1 MGRFFL
7 ISLKKNELFSG
18 FVTLT
23 GRESGGEPLQIEK
36 RVRKAQRGDKEALL
50 HLVLDKKEEY
60 YRLAYSYL
68 RHEEDAMDALEDMI
82 VILYE
87 KVDRLKKPQSFYSW
101 SKTILVNQC
110 HDALRKRKKTT
121 MMETYQEPLQE
132 KEGESAIHKLDVRQ
146 HLERLSPDQKE
157 AIQLRYW
164 LDYDYET
171 IADLTKVPLGTVKSR
186 ISTGLKKLKQYLG
199 GEYL

>member
-1 MGRFFL
+1 M
-7 ISLKKNELFSG
+7 LKKIINRNELFVG
-18 FVTLT
+18 FTTLT
-23 GRESGGEPLQIEK
+23 GKKVGGEPLEIDK
-36 RVRKAQRGDKEALL
+36 LVRRAQRGDKEALL
-50 HLVLDKKEEY
+50 QLVFARKDEY

-87 KVDRLKKPQSFYSW
+87 KINKLKKRASFYSW

-110 HDALRKRKKTT
+110 HVTLRKRNKVTVVENT
-121 MMETYQEPLQE
+121 PESFLN
-132 KEGESAIHKLDVRQ
+132 KEGDTAIYKLDVKT
-146 HLERLSPDQKE
+146 HLERLNHDQKE

-171 IADLTKVPLGTVKSR
+171 IAQITKVPLGTVKSR
-186 ISTGLKKLKQYLG
+186 ISTGLKKLKELLG